1 MRRKMN
7 TSVQMDRETR
17 DRENERKRES
27 ERITHRI
34 FQASTQ
40 KHRPLKMFYAL
51 YIYYQERKAN
61 QNKK

>member
-1 MRRKMN
+1 MNAKKNEYIGPNGQRNKRKNEKMN
-7 TSVQMDRETR
+7 E
-17 DRENERKRES
+17 RES
-27 ERITHRI
+27 ITHRI